1 MNWDVWR
8 SHGRIFAYLLM
19 PADGG
24 SDGHTA
30 EQRSFRNPVHS
41 LEKTFQQT
49 MVLMESVYSEC
60 VPFGVLT
67 HQMPTTQNGGTP
79 NTKILCSENSF
90 DPSYAT

>member
-1 MNWDVWR
+1 MCGV
-8 SHGRIFAYLLM
+8 HMAEFLLTY
-19 PADGG
+19 ASRWGLRRT
-24 SDGHTA
+24 HRRTA
-30 EQRSFRNPVHS
+30 KFHNPVLS
-41 LEKTFQQT
+41 LEKKFSKP

>member
-1 MNWDVWR
+1 
-8 SHGRIFAYLLM
+8 
-19 PADGG
+19 
-24 SDGHTA
+24 
-30 EQRSFRNPVHS
+30 
-41 LEKTFQQT
+41 

-90 DPSYAT
+90 